1 MNEKSNDS
9 QSQQEDIETFTAWLK
24 RNSLDD
30 GQPWLFYGEDELFE
44 DVI

>member
-9 QSQQEDIETFTAWLK
+9 QSQQEDIETFIAWLK